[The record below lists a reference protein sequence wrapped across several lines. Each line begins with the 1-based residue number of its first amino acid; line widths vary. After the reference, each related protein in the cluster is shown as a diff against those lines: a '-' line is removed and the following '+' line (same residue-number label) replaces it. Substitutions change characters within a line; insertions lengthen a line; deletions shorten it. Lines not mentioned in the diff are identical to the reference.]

1 MTQLSETAREN
12 VEQFVDRLLEPD
24 MPENLERKFWD
35 TVYPIVL
42 KKCHDRFNGNQSQM
56 ATAMGVNR
64 ATLRTRLKRYE
75 LL

>member
-42 KKCHDRFNGNQSQM
+42 KKCHDRKQLDLHQ
-56 ATAMGVNR
+56 T
-64 ATLRTRLKRYE
+64 
-75 LL
+75 